1 MAYQWEGGFSAIAT
15 FSILLQGLI
24 FRRTSAFNAGAVGVQ
39 RNQPFDGCRVAQVHR
54 TPDFH
59 IRFPHPRSAGTEAPA
74 RAHSRRRV
82 AARIP
87 VADLR
92 PPAGAGGDSLPYTMR
107 LCGWAGVLVLLFF
120 AGFTCYTGKLLGR
133 LMEHTPAVRLRDG
146 PGAYTMYGFHDM
158 GFVAFGE
165 VCVCVCVC
173 VCARARAKP
182 KQKVKTR
189 ARPSPRGPA
198 ALRQRLPCLIRAGG
212 SASPVNNWATKR
224 RPAGAVYGA
233 LSVVLR
239 LSA

>member
-92 PPAGAGGDSLPYTMR
+92 PPAGGGGDSLPYTMR

-173 VCARARAKP
+173 VRARARARNQNK
-182 KQKVKTR
+182 K
-189 ARPSPRGPA
+189 
-198 ALRQRLPCLIRAGG
+198 
-212 SASPVNNWATKR
+212 
-224 RPAGAVYGA
+224 
-233 LSVVLR
+233 
-239 LSA
+239 